1 MKVMLTQDVKGQ
13 GKKDQIIEVSDGYA
27 RNFLLPKKL
36 AIIADAKAVNE
47 ARNKEASNLHKIE
60 VAKAEAKAT
69 ADKLSK
75 IIVKINESAG
85 NDNRLYGAVTAKDI
99 AEKLQKDHGITV
111 DKKKLILT
119 EAIKTFGTYKVEIK
133 LYGAE
138 IVGTITVQV
147 SPKQ

>member
-1 MKVMLTQDVKGQ
+1 MKVILTQDVKGQ

-47 ARNKEASNLHKIE
+47 AKNKEASMQHKID
-60 VAKAEAKAT
+60 VAKTEAKET
-69 ADKLSK
+69 AEKLSK
-75 IIVKINESAG
+75 ITVKILAG
-85 NDNRLYGAVTAKDI
+85 GGTERLYGTITTKDI
-99 AEKLQKDHGITV
+99 SEALAKDHGISI
-111 DKKKLILT
+111 DKKKMMLS
-119 EAIKTFGTYKVEIK
+119 ENIKTFGTYKVEVK

-138 IVGTITVQV
+138 ITGTITVQV

>member
-47 ARNKEASNLHKIE
+47 AKNKEASNLHKIE
-60 VAKAEAKAT
+60 VAKAEAK
-69 ADKLSK
+69 
-75 IIVKINESAG
+75 
-85 NDNRLYGAVTAKDI
+85 DI
-99 AEKLQKDHGITV
+99 AEKLSKITVKILAGGGTERLYGTVTTKDIAEALAKDHKIV
-111 DKKKLILT
+111 IDKKKMMMG
-119 EAIKTFGTYKVEIK
+119 ESIKTFGTYKVEVK

-138 IVGTITVQV
+138 ITGTITVQV
-147 SPKQ
+147 FPK